1 MHPVLVGKQ
10 LGVRQGPAHRLG
22 THERERDALSEVMVW
37 VAGHADRQVPLSST
51 FGGVHCA
58 HTRPPS
64 VTKQRAQLATRQ
76 GCTASDIHTYM
87 HSMIHTHTRRIF
99 T

>member
-1 MHPVLVGKQ
+1 MVQPVLVGKQ
-10 LGVRQGPAHRLG
+10 LVARQGPAHRLG

-37 VAGHADRQVPLSST
+37 VVGHAGRQVPLSST

-76 GCTASDIHTYM
+76 GCIASDIH
-87 HSMIHTHTRRIF
+87 IHKSIYASK
-99 T
+99 